1 MRQLGVA
8 AAVALLAGVAAGQ
21 SGSFGSLGPPGST
34 NSLPAAM
41 PGQVVGTGINLNPA
55 GAQIPRAVASRAEI
69 QKLENPLM
77 RPYDPSKPYD
87 VFKGTNLDPKSVVA
101 PVNGFPMTGQDPNL
115 LQRLYTKI
123 GTVTGFIKPSTPT
136 PRPTYTPGL
145 SRRNKERMMERTWRR
160 D

>member
-8 AAVALLAGVAAGQ
+8 AAVALLAGSAAGQ
-21 SGSFGSLGPPGST
+21 AGSFGSLGPPGST
-34 NSLPAAM
+34 NNLPAAM
-41 PGQVVGTGINLNPA
+41 PGQVVGTGISLNPA
-55 GAQIPRAVASRAEI
+55 GATIPRAVPSRDDI
-69 QKLENPLM
+69 KKLENPLT

-87 VFKGTNLDPKSVVA
+87 VFKGTNLDPTSVVA
-101 PVNGFPMTGQDPNL
+101 PVAGFPTTGQDPNL

-123 GTVTGFIKPSTPT
+123 GTVTGFLTPSPP